1 MPLMNI
7 SGNLISEESIMML
20 LGVLL
25 GAEEKMSPIEEK
37 QNADRMIPNRRINRL
52 EMAIPRAK
60 PIITGIREI
69 KVPKTKEARMSP
81 RTIVGMVTGQDI
93 SLSNVLACVSQ
104 GATTGDMAVEVKKS
118 TIPRSPG
125 ITKGKVR
132 FLPIINERKRKTGN
146 IMPNIITG
154 PLR

>member
-1 MPLMNI
+1 
-7 SGNLISEESIMML
+7 ML

-25 GAEEKMSPIEEK
+25 GAAEKMSPIEEK
-37 QNADRMIPNRRINRL
+37 QNDDRMIPNMRINKL
-52 EMAIPRAK
+52 ETAIPKTK

-69 KVPKTKEARMSP
+69 KEPKTKDASMSP
-81 RTIVGMVTGQDI
+81 RTIVGIVTGQDI

-104 GATTGDMAVEVKKS
+104 GATTGDIAVDVKNN